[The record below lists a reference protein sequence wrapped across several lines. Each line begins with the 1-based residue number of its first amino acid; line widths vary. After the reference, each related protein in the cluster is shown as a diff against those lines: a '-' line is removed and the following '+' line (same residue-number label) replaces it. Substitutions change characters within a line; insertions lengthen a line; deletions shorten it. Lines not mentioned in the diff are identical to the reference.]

1 MMESGQQLEWGQT
14 LILREGLQNMAK
26 ELVGLC
32 DNIERHGLIDY
43 QYGVWEEQIMDSR
56 CSPFSLH
63 KYVLLTTC
71 C

>member
-26 ELVGLC
+26 ELMGLC

-43 QYGVWEEQIMDSR
+43 QYRVWEEQIMDSR
-56 CSPFSLH
+56 CSPFSLYE
-63 KYVLLTTC
+63 YVLLTTC